1 MRHKL
6 CYILFLFALLVTV
19 PAVAQTK
26 QIKSLENQRKE
37 ALKSIEETRKMLS
50 STQKSAM
57 SSLNQLKLLTAE
69 IETHRQVIRIL
80 NKEINEI
87 SKQQRAVSD
96 TIFRLERELCKG
108 YAKYLS
114 ETVRVPDHDVCFFF
128 KFAEPVLP
136 SHSLFT

>member
-96 TIFRLERELCKG
+96 TIFRLEKSLGQKKES
-108 YAKYLS
+108 YAKAMQSIYQNS
-114 ETVRVPDHDVCFFF
+114 PGTRP
-128 KFAEPVLP
+128 
-136 SHSLFT
+136 

>member
-80 NKEINEI
+80 NKEIN
-87 SKQQRAVSD
+87 
-96 TIFRLERELCKG
+96 
-108 YAKYLS
+108 
-114 ETVRVPDHDVCFFF
+114 
-128 KFAEPVLP
+128 
-136 SHSLFT
+136 